1 MAFGKRFPRYK
12 EGSTYPIWEEITL
25 TKAQEDNREAKAREE
40 NIKVMK
46 QCLIDSKKIMND
58 IDMREY
64 DNNQVSIAIALFE
77 KLASHSVY
85 FKENLCKE
93 IFDKE
98 FSSSKKKK

>member
-12 EGSTYPIWEEITL
+12 DGSTYPIWEEITL
-25 TKAQEDNREAKAREE
+25 TKAQEQNREAKAREE
-40 NIKVMK
+40 NIAVMK
-46 QCLIDSKKIMND
+46 QCLTDAKQIITDLE
-58 IDMREY
+58 MREY
-64 DNNQVSIAIALFE
+64 DNNQISIAIALFE

-98 FSSSKKKK
+98 FKDKK